1 VYVACSTLCF
11 ARAPLDGALRMIDE
25 LEFSKVDVAIHE
37 HGTHLRP
44 SEVAADIALA
54 AQRIRIGPSL
64 SPAAFSIEIDASGP
78 AEYVRQLKAISR
90 LARLSAVSI
99 LTIPAA
105 PTGAG
110 LDAEVKRLRG
120 LVGMVEAE
128 GLVLTVLTGTGTLT
142 ETPAAAVELC
152 QRVPGLGLTL
162 DPSHYVNGPHQGG
175 SFDEVFPF
183 VRHVHLR
190 DTGRAPGKF
199 QVRVGQGEIEYGRII
214 SHLQRRHYDR
224 LLTVSIHE
232 VADAPFAMATEVR
245 KLKFLLE
252 SLV

>member
-1 VYVACSTLCF
+1 
-11 ARAPLDGALRMIDE
+11 
-25 LEFSKVDVAIHE
+25 
-37 HGTHLRP
+37 
-44 SEVAADIALA
+44 
-54 AQRIRIGPSL
+54 
-64 SPAAFSIEIDASGP
+64 
-78 AEYVRQLKAISR
+78 
-90 LARLSAVSI
+90 
-99 LTIPAA
+99 
-105 PTGAG
+105 
-110 LDAEVKRLRG
+110 
-120 LVGMVEAE
+120 MVEAE

-162 DPSHYVNGPHQGG
+162 DPSHYVNGPHQGA
-175 SFDEVFPF
+175 SYDEVYPF

-190 DTGRAPGKF
+190 DTGRAAGKF

-224 LLTVSIHE
+224 LLTVSIHDI
-232 VADAPFAMATEVR
+232 ADAPFGLATEVR